1 MKNWDERS
9 VLYVQDGEKNI
20 VFVSYIDKKKSGKKN
35 IIGLTTLHD
44 KVKVSNDKR

>member
-20 VFVSYIDKKKSGKKN
+20 MFVSYIDRKKSGQKKA
-35 IIGLTTLHD
+35 GGC
-44 KVKVSNDKR
+44 KKFSF